1 MLAAYKMRPLSG
13 MNKPRTLIVGLG
25 KTGLSCA
32 RYLSR
37 AGVPVA
43 ITDSRV
49 QPPELAQLRAEFP
62 DLAMFVGGFDPVAF
76 DAAEQIVIS
85 PGVSVQ
91 EPLVAQA
98 IARGVPVIGDIELF
112 ARCVNKPVIGI
123 TGSNG
128 KSTVTRLV
136 GDMIAAAQR
145 RVAVGGN
152 FGTPALELLDQGE
165 VDFYVLEL
173 SSFQLET
180 TFSLDAAVATCLNI
194 SPDHMDRY
202 ADMAAYREAKL
213 RIFRG
218 NGIVVINR
226 DDAALRDVR
235 PDDRKVR
242 TFGLN
247 APAADDFGLRV
258 RHGEEWLAKGDHL
271 LMPAREVRIVG
282 SHNTANALAALCIG
296 DALGLSMAAMLD
308 VLRKFPGLPHR
319 TQYVA
324 EADGVRWYDD
334 SKGTNVGA
342 TIAALH
348 GMPGRVV
355 LIAGGLAKGQ
365 EFSAL
370 RDAVAQKARAVVLIG
385 KDAGLIEEALRGACP
400 LVHARDMQDAVVQ
413 ARAAAQTGDAVL
425 LSPACA
431 SFDMFNNYEHR
442 GHVFAAAVHALLATQ
457 VTR

>member
-1 MLAAYKMRPLSG
+1 MIDTADKH
-13 MNKPRTLIVGLG
+13 RTLIVGLG
-25 KTGLSCA
+25 KTGLSCT

-37 AGVPVA
+37 RGVPVA

-49 QPPELAQLRAEFP
+49 QPPELAALRAEFP
-62 DLAMFVGGFDPVAF
+62 DLAVFVGGFDAAAF
-76 DAAEQIVIS
+76 AAAEEIVVS
-85 PGVSVQ
+85 PGVSVR

-112 ARCVNKPVIGI
+112 ARVVKKPVLAI

-152 FGTPALELLDQGE
+152 FGIPALELFDEGE
-165 VDFYVLEL
+165 VDFFVLEL

-180 TFSLDAAVATCLNI
+180 THTLNAAVAVCLNL
-194 SPDHMDRY
+194 SPDHLDRH
-202 ADMAAYREAKL
+202 ANMEEYRAAKL

-218 NGIVVINR
+218 NGLIVMNR
-226 DDAALRDVR
+226 DDGALRDEQF
-235 PDDRKVR
+235 PGRKMR

-247 APAADDFGLRV
+247 PPGDDDFGLRV
-258 RHGEEWLAKGDHL
+258 RHGEEWLAKGEHL
-271 LMPAREVRIVG
+271 LLPAREVRIVG
-282 SHNTANALAALCIG
+282 MHNIANALAALCMG

-319 TQYVA
+319 TQFVA
-324 EADGVRWYDD
+324 EAAGVRWYDD

-342 TIAALH
+342 TVAALQ
-348 GMPGRVV
+348 GLPGRVV
-355 LIAGGLAKGQ
+355 LIAGGQAKGQ
-365 EFSAL
+365 DFSTL
-370 RDAVAQKARAVVLIG
+370 RAVVVSKARAVVLIG
-385 KDAGLIEEALRGACP
+385 QDAELIETALRGACP
-400 LVHARDMQDAVVQ
+400 LPHASSMQDAVVL
-413 ARAAAQTGDAVL
+413 ARALAQPGDAVL

-431 SFDMFNNYEHR
+431 SFDMFKNYEHR
-442 GHVFAAAVHALLATQ
+442 GQVFASEVRAVLGAAA
-457 VTR
+457 